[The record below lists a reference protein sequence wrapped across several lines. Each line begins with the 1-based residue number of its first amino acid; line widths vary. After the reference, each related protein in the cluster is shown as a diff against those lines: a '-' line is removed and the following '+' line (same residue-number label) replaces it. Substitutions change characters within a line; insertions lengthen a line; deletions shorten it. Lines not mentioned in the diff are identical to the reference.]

1 MVADALAPCVA
12 RSSAP
17 MILCKMGKSLSSIR
31 SDFNYL
37 CHISMEK
44 WYCKYTSMILLKNL
58 ACKVLLISVPIDIM
72 AHDDSMASAGTM
84 LIENLDM
91 FFFSSFSGYHWSF
104 DCQLDGPCGF
114 SGDHWQMFQCF
125 NVFTDIYKVFLV
137 LFHYCILL
145 EIKLTTKTMTAAGT
159 ATTTTS
165 TTITTTTTNCKMMSV
180 ITNRS
185 GFTKFGGTL
194 SVEIL
199 LHLTPSAKPTTDWL
213 VIEKM

>member
-44 WYCKYTSMILLKNL
+44 WYCKYMFMILLKNL

-84 LIENLDM
+84 LTEN
-91 FFFSSFSGYHWSF
+91 
-104 DCQLDGPCGF
+104 
-114 SGDHWQMFQCF
+114 
-125 NVFTDIYKVFLV
+125 
-137 LFHYCILL
+137 CILL
-145 EIKLTTKTMTAAGT
+145 EIKLTTKTMAAAGT

-185 GFTKFGGTL
+185 GFTKFGGTFWVL
-194 SVEIL
+194 KFYCTWH
-199 LHLTPSAKPTTDWL
+199 HLPNQPQIGWW
-213 VIEKM
+213 